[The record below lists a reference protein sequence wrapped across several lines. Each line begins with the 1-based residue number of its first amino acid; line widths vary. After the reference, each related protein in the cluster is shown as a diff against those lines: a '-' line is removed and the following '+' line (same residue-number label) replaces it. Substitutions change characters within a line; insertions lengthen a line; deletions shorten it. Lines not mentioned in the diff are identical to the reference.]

1 METLWAKVAPAHTW
15 CFPDIFLDAI
25 ASLESSL
32 DKSVFQ
38 PVKEREIY
46 LFQVFYRVSK
56 SDLWSY
62 MGGGG
67 QDRKRTF
74 SLQIFPHVDQIF
86 GHDKAHKVPHV
97 KIKQS

>member
-38 PVKEREIY
+38 PVKERERY

-62 MGGGG
+62 MVNTDLLPVTPSFWILSCVVFYLGGN
-67 QDRKRTF
+67 Q
-74 SLQIFPHVDQIF
+74 QIEQI
-86 GHDKAHKVPHV
+86 VL
-97 KIKQS
+97 IS